1 MREGQAGSRHPRD
14 DGAVFEVS
22 VADARR
28 IVVTG
33 ASRGIGLEYVR
44 QWAQRGDRVFALA
57 RDPSR
62 STELMDLAGRF
73 PDTLVP
79 VPCDV
84 ADEPSVEAARRKVA
98 GTVDG
103 LELLVNNAG
112 VMGAWKTFEKLDLEE
127 IRHHVEVNALGPLRM
142 TRAFLPLLR
151 AGRGVPRLV
160 HMTSLMGSIEDNRSG
175 NAYAYR
181 MSKAALNMA
190 SRSLAVDLADDGIVS
205 VVLHPGWVKT
215 DMGGSSARLT
225 VEEAVTSL
233 IETIDGLGS
242 KQSGGFYDRE
252 GQPLPW

>member
-1 MREGQAGSRHPRD
+1 MSPAEPQ
-14 DGAVFEVS
+14 
-22 VADARR
+22 R

-33 ASRGIGLEYVR
+33 ASRGIGLEYAR
-44 QWAQRGDRVFALA
+44 RWAERGEHVFALA

-62 STELMDLAGRF
+62 SRELTDLAGRLH
-73 PDTLVP
+73 DTLVP

-84 ADEPSVEAARRKVA
+84 ADEGSVEAARRTIA
-98 GTVDG
+98 GAVDG
-103 LELLVNNAG
+103 LELVVNNAG
-112 VMGAWKTFEKLDLEE
+112 VMGAWKTVEELDLEE
-127 IRHHVEVNALGPLRM
+127 IRHHVEVNALGPLRVS
-142 TRAFLPLLR
+142 RAFVPLLR
-151 AGRGVPRLV
+151 QGRGVPRLV

-190 SRSLAVDLADDGIVS
+190 SRSLAVDLAEDGIIS

-215 DMGGSSARLT
+215 RMGGSGARLT

-233 IETIDGLGS
+233 IETIDGLGAD
-242 KQSGGFYDRE
+242 QSGGFYDRE